1 MTLGRWSARHPV
13 LVGMVF
19 LFLVLIGYYGLR
31 QLPLDMFPEIELPSL
46 SVVVVYPGATSV
58 DVEDRVTRPIEDVVT
73 GIAGIEDVVSTST
86 DNIGAVTCI
95 FESGTD
101 LDEAASDIREKL
113 GLIRRKL
120 PEGIDEPSVLKFD
133 VGSMPVVILAVTAE
147 VGDVDD
153 WTETVRVQVVE
164 RLQHLSGVGS
174 VTVTNPAPEEVH
186 VDLDRTRLEQQGLS
200 LSQVGMAIQAQ
211 NLSIPMGNLV
221 LGGIDYGVRLPA
233 EFTSLDD
240 LRELVVGASRT
251 GGVVRLR
258 DVAQVSIGPAERQ
271 ALSQFEGRPAQLIIV
286 QKRSGA
292 NVVDV
297 AQLVQ
302 AEVERLNPKLPHGL
316 HVSVVSDSSR
326 FVQLM
331 VKALTEAVLWGGVF
345 VVLVVFVFLRRIR
358 SSLVVALAI
367 PSSMMVV
374 FAVLHFAGQSLNIIS
389 LIALA
394 LAIGM
399 VVDNAVVVLENVERH
414 LRDGQSREDAVS
426 EGLREVVGAVVASTL
441 TTAVVYLPLGLM
453 LSGAIGPM
461 AAQFASVMITAVT
474 ASLVVSLLLTPML
487 CALLLRSKA
496 EERPPRGRL
505 GRTIQR
511 AHGASER
518 ALLAVERAYGT
529 AAGWSARHRWL
540 VLLLCAGLA
549 AWTVRAVVGGGMNFM
564 PAPDSGEVTVHGRL
578 PVGASTAR
586 TAEVAREVE
595 RILREQ
601 AGVDLQHTYWR
612 AGRSEEGSGILTG
625 QKEGT
630 YIFEVGGRLKPQL
643 ERVGISPDQLADRIR
658 RRLDRIPD
666 LVTYQVQTRNA
677 SMAQVFG
684 TSKPVAVE
692 ISGMD
697 LDRLREASAAV
708 EQVVRG
714 VRGTTEVVAEGIDLR
729 PQLEVRMNRLRA
741 SLLGINTWTAGDA
754 LRTALH
760 GSDKGVYRGAGLRAQ
775 EADIVV
781 RLREQDRDSAADVEA
796 FSVPSVTGAQIRLA
810 NVANVEER
818 SVPVEISRKNRARMM
833 LVTAYQQDRPLD
845 EIAADIRAGIAKL
858 ELPEDVSVD
867 LGGELEQ
874 QGEIMADL
882 SLALLAS
889 LLLIYMVM
897 AGQYGTLRD
906 PLVVMF
912 SVPFAFT
919 GIFIGMDLL
928 GLTLSVISILGLIM
942 LMGIVV
948 NNAIVLVD
956 YINLMRREQGMTI
969 LDAVVVSGRRRLRPI
984 LMTMFSTMF
993 GMVPMAL
1000 AAGEG
1005 HELWQEL
1012 GTAMICG
1019 LSVSTFVTLFLV
1031 PVVYCLFHWPQL
1043 RRERKAA
1050 AAAAGAT
1057 SARAE
1062 PTA

>member
-1 MTLGRWSARHPV
+1 MTLGRWAARHPV
-13 LVGMVF
+13 LIGMVF

-73 GIAGIEDVVSTST
+73 GIAGIEDVISTST
-86 DNIGAVTCI
+86 DNIGAVTCV

-120 PEGIDEPSVLKFD
+120 PDNIDEPSILKFD
-133 VGSMPVVILAVTAE
+133 IGAMPVVVLAVTSE

-153 WTETVRVQVVE
+153 WTEAVRVQVVE
-164 RLQHLSGVGS
+164 RLQHLPGVGS

-186 VDLDRTRLEQQGLS
+186 VDLDRARLEQQGLS
-200 LSQVGMAIQAQ
+200 LSQVGMAIRVQ

-271 ALSQFEGRPAQLIIV
+271 ALSQFDGRPAQLIVV

-297 AQLVQ
+297 AREVQ

-316 HVSVVSDSSR
+316 HVSVVADTSR

-331 VKALTEAVLWGGVF
+331 VRALTEAVLWGGVF

-358 SSLVVALAI
+358 SSIVVALAI

-374 FAVLHFAGQSLNIIS
+374 FAVLHFADQSLNIIS
-389 LIALA
+389 LIALS
-394 LAIGM
+394 LAIGI

-414 LRDGQSREDAVS
+414 LRDGKSREDAAS
-426 EGLREVVGAVVASTL
+426 EGLREVMAAVVASTL
-441 TTAVVYLPLGLM
+441 TTVVVYLPLGLM
-453 LSGAIGPM
+453 LSGVIGPM
-461 AAQFASVMITAVT
+461 AGQFASVMITAVT
-474 ASLVVSLLLTPML
+474 ASLAVSLLLTPML
-487 CALLLRSKA
+487 CKLLLRSKA
-496 EERPPRGRL
+496 EERPPRNRAGRA
-505 GRTIQR
+505 IQW
-511 AHGASER
+511 AHDASER

-529 AAGWSARHRWL
+529 AAGWSARHRWV

-549 AWTVRAVVGGGMNFM
+549 AWTVQTVVGGGMNFM
-564 PAPDSGEVTVHGRL
+564 PAPDSGEVTVYGRL

-595 RILREQ
+595 RILREE
-601 AGVDLQHTYWR
+601 AGPDLMHAHWR

-630 YIFEVGGRLKPQL
+630 YIFEVAGRLKPQG
-643 ERVGISPDQLADRIR
+643 ERRVASVDPMADRIR
-658 RRLDRIPD
+658 GRLERIPD
-666 LVTYQVQTRNA
+666 LVSYQVQTRNA
-677 SMAQVFG
+677 MMGQVFG

-697 LDRLREASAAV
+697 LDRLREASTAV
-708 EQVVRG
+708 EQVVRE
-714 VRGTTEVVAEGIDLR
+714 VRGTTEVVAEGIDMR
-729 PQLEVRMNRLRA
+729 PELEVRMNRLRA
-741 SLLGINTWTAGDA
+741 SLLGINTWMAGDA

-760 GSDKGVYRGAGLRAQ
+760 GSDTGVYRGAGIRAQ
-775 EADIVV
+775 EADIVL
-781 RLREQDRDSAADVEA
+781 RLREEERDSVADLEA
-796 FSVPSVTGAQIRLA
+796 FAVPSVTGAQIRLS
-810 NVANVEER
+810 NVAEVEES
-818 SVPVEISRKNRARMM
+818 SVPVEITRKNRARMM

-845 EIAADIRAGIAKL
+845 EIAADIRSGIAGL
-858 ELPEDVSVD
+858 DLPEDVAVD

-874 QGEIMADL
+874 QAEIMGDL
-882 SLALLAS
+882 TLALLAS
-889 LLLIYMVM
+889 VLLIYMVM

-928 GLTLSVISILGLIM
+928 GLTISVISLLGLIM

-984 LMTMFSTMF
+984 LMTMLACMF
-993 GMVPMAL
+993 GMVPMVL

-1031 PVVYCLFHWPQL
+1031 PVVYCLFHYPQL

-1050 AAAAGAT
+1050 VAAAGAT
-1057 SARAE
+1057 SGPSGPAA
-1062 PTA
+1062 

>member
-13 LVGMVF
+13 LIGVVF
-19 LFLVLIGYYGLR
+19 LFLVLVGTWALR
-31 QLPLDMFPEIELPSL
+31 RLPLDLFPEVELPSL
-46 SVVVVYPGATSV
+46 TVVVVYPGATSV
-58 DVEDRVTRPIEDVVT
+58 DVEDRVTRPIEDAVT
-73 GIAGIEDVVSTST
+73 GVAGIEDVVSTST

-95 FESGTD
+95 FEEDID
-101 LDEAASDIREKL
+101 LDGAASDIREKL
-113 GLIRRKL
+113 GLIRRTL
-120 PEGIDEPSVLKFD
+120 PEGIDEPSIYKFD

-164 RLQHLSGVGS
+164 GLQRVSGVGS

-186 VDLDRTRLEQQGLS
+186 VDLNRARLEQQGLS

-211 NLSIPMGNLV
+211 NLSIPMGSLV
-221 LGGIDYGVRLPA
+221 LGGLDYGVRLPA
-233 EFTSLDD
+233 EFTSLED
-240 LRELVVGASRT
+240 LRSLVVGASRS

-271 ALSQFEGRPAQLIIV
+271 ALSQFEGRPAQLVMV

-297 AQLVQ
+297 AQQVQ
-302 AEVERLNPKLPHGL
+302 DEIERINPTLPHGL
-316 HVSVVSDSSR
+316 HVSLVADTSR
-326 FVQLM
+326 FVQRM
-331 VKALTEAVLWGGVF
+331 VDALTESVYWGGLF
-345 VVLVVFVFLRRIR
+345 VVLVVFLFLRRIR

-374 FAVLHFAGQSLNIIS
+374 FAVLHFTGNTLNIIS
-389 LIALA
+389 LIGLA

-399 VVDNAVVVLENVERH
+399 VVDNAIVVLENVERH
-414 LRDGQSREDAVS
+414 LRDGKSREDAAS

-441 TTAVVYLPLGLM
+441 TTVVVYAPLGLM
-453 LSGAIGPM
+453 VSGVIGVL

-474 ASLVVSLLLTPML
+474 ASLAVSLLLTPML
-487 CALLLRSKA
+487 CALLLKSKA
-496 EERPPRGRL
+496 EQRPPRNRVGRAIERL
-505 GRTIQR
+505 
-511 AHGASER
+511 HDLSER
-518 ALLAVERAYGT
+518 GLLAVEHAYGT
-529 AAGWSARHRWL
+529 AAGWSARHKWV
-540 VLLLCAGLA
+540 VLLLCAGLVGL
-549 AWTVRAVVGGGMNFM
+549 TVRVVVGGGMNFM
-564 PAPDSGEVTVHGRL
+564 PAIDSGDVVIYGRL

-586 TAEVAREVE
+586 TAKVARQVE
-595 RILREQ
+595 RILREE
-601 AGVDLQHTYWR
+601 AGPDLQHAYWR
-612 AGRSEEGSGILTG
+612 AGRSEEGSGILSG

-630 YIFEVGGRLKPQL
+630 YIFQVGGRLRPQV
-643 ERVGISPDQLADRIR
+643 ERVCGSVAEMGDRIR

-666 LVTYQVQTRNA
+666 LVTYQVQTRNS
-677 SMAQVFG
+677 SMSQMFG
-684 TSKPVAVE
+684 TTKPIAVE

-708 EQVVRG
+708 ERVVRE
-714 VRGTTEVVAEGIDLR
+714 VPGTTEVVAEGIDLR
-729 PQLEVRMNRLRA
+729 PELEVRMNRLRA
-741 SLLGINTWTAGDA
+741 SLLGLNTWMAGDA

-760 GSDKGVYRGAGLRAQ
+760 GSDSGVYRGTGIRAQ

-781 RLREQDRDSAADVEA
+781 RLRAEDRDSVADIET

-810 NVANVEER
+810 NVAEVEER
-818 SVPVEISRKNRARMM
+818 SVPVEITRKNRARVM
-833 LVTAYQQDRPLD
+833 LVTAYQQGSTLD
-845 EIAADIRAGIAKL
+845 EISAGIRAGIKKL
-858 ELPEDVSVD
+858 KLPQDVTVE

-874 QGEIMADL
+874 QVKVMGDL
-882 SLALLAS
+882 SLAVLAS
-889 LLLIYMVM
+889 ILLIYMVM

-928 GLTLSVISILGLIM
+928 GIKLSVISILGLIM
-942 LMGIVV
+942 LLGIVV

-956 YINLMRREQGMTI
+956 YINLMRAEQHMTI
-969 LDAVVVSGRRRLRPI
+969 LEAVVVSGRRRLRPI
-984 LMTMFSTMF
+984 LMTMLTTMF
-993 GMVPMAL
+993 GMVPMVL
-1000 AAGEG
+1000 AVGEG

-1031 PVVYCLFHWPQL
+1031 PVVYVLFHWPEA
-1043 RRERKAA
+1043 RRERKRAQAA
-1050 AAAAGAT
+1050 PAGESAA
-1057 SARAE
+1057 
-1062 PTA
+1062 TANG

>member
-13 LVGMVF
+13 LIGMVF
-19 LFLVLIGYYGLR
+19 LFLVLLGYYGLR

-73 GIAGIEDVVSTST
+73 SIAGIEDVLSTST
-86 DNIGAVTCI
+86 DNIGAVTCV
-95 FESGTD
+95 FQSGTD

-120 PEGIDEPSVLKFD
+120 PDNIDEPSILKFD
-133 VGSMPVVILAVTAE
+133 VGAMPVVTLAVTTG

-153 WTETVRVQVVE
+153 WTETVRVEVVE
-164 RLQHLSGVGS
+164 RLQHLPGVGS
-174 VTVTNPAPEEVH
+174 VTVTNPAPEEVR
-186 VDLDRTRLEQQGLS
+186 VDIDRTRLEQQGLS

-221 LGGIDYGVRLPA
+221 LGGTDYGVRLPA
-233 EFTSLDD
+233 EFASLDD
-240 LRELVVGASRT
+240 LRELVVGASKT

-258 DVAQVSIGPAERQ
+258 DVARVSVGPAERQ
-271 ALSQFEGRPAQLIIV
+271 ALSQFEGRPAQLIVV

-297 AQLVQ
+297 ARQVQ
-302 AEVERLNPKLPHGL
+302 DEVERLNPKLPHGL
-316 HVSVVSDSSR
+316 HVSVVSDTSL
-326 FVQLM
+326 FVRLM
-331 VKALTEAVLWGGVF
+331 VRALTEAVLWGGVF
-345 VVLVVFVFLRRIR
+345 VVGVVFLFLRRIR
-358 SSLVVALAI
+358 SSIVVALAI

-389 LIALA
+389 LIGLSLA
-394 LAIGM
+394 VGT
-399 VVDNAVVVLENVERH
+399 VVDNAIVVLENIERH
-414 LRDGQSREDAVS
+414 LQGGKSREEAAS
-426 EGLREVVGAVVASTL
+426 EGLREVAGAVVASTL
-441 TTAVVYLPLGLM
+441 TTVVVYLPLGLM
-453 LSGAIGPM
+453 LSGVIGPM

-474 ASLVVSLLLTPML
+474 ASLAVSLLLTPML
-487 CALLLRSKA
+487 CALLLRGRA

-505 GRTIQR
+505 GRAIQR
-511 AHGASER
+511 LHDASER
-518 ALLAVERAYGT
+518 ALLAVEHAYGT
-529 AAGWSARHRWL
+529 AAGWSARHRWV
-540 VLLLCAGLA
+540 VLLACAALVA
-549 AWTVRAVVGGGMNFM
+549 LTVRAVVFGGMNFL
-564 PAPDSGEVTVHGRL
+564 PVPDSGEVIVYGRL

-595 RILREQ
+595 RILREE
-601 AGVDLQHTYWR
+601 AGADLQHAYWR
-612 AGRSEEGSGILTG
+612 AGRSEEGTGILTG

-630 YIFEVGGRLKPQL
+630 YIFETGGRLKPQAQ
-643 ERVGISPDQLADRIR
+643 RSGMSPDQLAARIR

-666 LVTYQVQTRNA
+666 LVTYQVQTRNPM
-677 SMAQVFG
+677 MAQVFG
-684 TSKPVAVE
+684 TTKPIAVE
-692 ISGMD
+692 VSGRD

-708 EQVVRG
+708 EKVVRE
-714 VRGTTEVVAEGIDLR
+714 VPGTTEVVAEGIDLR
-729 PQLEVRMNRLRA
+729 PELEVRMNRLRA
-741 SLLGINTWTAGDA
+741 SLLGINTWMAGDA

-760 GSDKGVYRGAGLRAQ
+760 GSTKGVYRGAGIRAQ

-781 RLREQDRDSAADVEA
+781 RLREEDRDSVADLEA
-796 FSVPSVTGAQIRLA
+796 FSVPSVTGAQVRLA
-810 NVANVEER
+810 NVARVEES
-818 SVPVEISRKNRARMM
+818 SVPVEITRKNRARRM

-845 EIAADIRAGIAKL
+845 EIAADIRARIAKL
-858 ELPEDVSVD
+858 DLPDDVSVD

-874 QGEIMADL
+874 QADVMGDL
-882 SLALLAS
+882 TLALLAS
-889 LLLIYMVM
+889 VLLIYMVM

-928 GLTLSVISILGLIM
+928 GRTISVISLLGLIM

-956 YINLMRREQGMTI
+956 YINLMRREHGMTI
-969 LDAVVVSGRRRLRPI
+969 LEAVVVSGRRRLRPI
-984 LMTMFSTMF
+984 LMTMLACMF
-993 GMVPMAL
+993 GMVPMVL
-1000 AAGEG
+1000 AKGEG
-1005 HELWQEL
+1005 HEMWQEL

-1050 AAAAGAT
+1050 AQGGAAPDAPAGA
-1057 SARAE
+1057 SS
-1062 PTA
+1062 